1 MNSNIITLIYD
12 IEEKIINQKEWI
24 EIGNL
29 LCENEDFTDTK
40 LYLILDRLT
49 KSNEEIYSEY
59 EDLISEI
66 QNL

>member
-12 IEEKIINQKEWI
+12 IEEKINNQKEWI

-29 LCENEDFTDTK
+29 LCENEDFADTK